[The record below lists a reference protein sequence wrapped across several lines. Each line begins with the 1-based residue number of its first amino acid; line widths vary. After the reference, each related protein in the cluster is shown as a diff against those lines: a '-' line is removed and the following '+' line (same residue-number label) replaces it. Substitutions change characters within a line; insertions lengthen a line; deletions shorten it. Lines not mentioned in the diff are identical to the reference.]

1 MRASRLL
8 SILILLQARGRLT
21 AEALA
26 AEFEVSVRTVYR
38 DIDDLSAAGVP
49 VYAERGPGGGFRLL
63 DGYRT
68 TLTGLSDAE
77 AAALF
82 VIGLPDA
89 ARALG
94 LGAAAGQ
101 AGGKLL
107 AALPPALGD
116 SAARLR
122 ERVHVDPV
130 DWYRAAPPAPA
141 LPLLA
146 RAVLDGR
153 TVAMRYESWQAT
165 RDWEVEPLGLVLK
178 GGGWYLVARGHG
190 RIRMFRVAMIAAAAL
205 GERPVERPADF
216 DLAEWWTAEIAAF
229 EARLR
234 PLTATLRLPAEA
246 APLLRREGAHAE
258 AALAAADVSP
268 DGSRQIA
275 LPVESLDQAARLVL
289 GLGPGVEVLDPPDL
303 RERVAAMAQAIAATM
318 AKAEEMRASP
328 A

>member
-8 SILILLQARGRLT
+8 STLILLQARGCMT

-68 TLTGLSDAE
+68 TLTGLSEAE

-107 AALPPALGD
+107 AALPPALG
-116 SAARLR
+116 ATAGRLR

-130 DWYRAAPPAPA
+130 DWYRAAPAAPA
-141 LPLLA
+141 LPLLT
-146 RAVLDGR
+146 RAVLDAQAV
-153 TVAMRYESWQAT
+153 TMHYESWQAT
-165 RDWEVEPLGLVLK
+165 REWEVEPLGLVLK

-190 RIRMFRVAMIAAAAL
+190 RTRMFRVAMIEAATL
-205 GERPVERPADF
+205 SGRTFDRPADF
-216 DLAEWWTAEIAAF
+216 DLAGWWTAEIAAF

-234 PLTATLRLPAEA
+234 PLRATLLLGPEA
-246 APLLRREGAHAE
+246 CRLLRREGAHADT
-258 AALAAADVSP
+258 ALASGAATG
-268 DGSRQIA
+268 DGRLRIE
-275 LPVESLDQAARLVL
+275 LPVETLDQAARLVL
-289 GLGPGVEVLDPPDL
+289 SLGPDADVLGPPEL
-303 RERVAAMAQAIAATM
+303 RARVGAMAQAIAARM
-318 AKAEEMRASP
+318 AEDAEIP
-328 A
+328 AGPA